1 MALPIDQK
9 EYLKRYL
16 SAEPEDSKKKK
27 RRKKVKTA
35 IKVTRTFTIVDD
47 DVDIRAL
54 APSSEKQDDIDNP
67 LMDDE
72 TPFVAEI
79 IDERPKDEVILEQYR
94 TSNKWRTMG
103 DDDQSRGSRRA
114 DKHSI
119 SRDGKSSPATGQ
131 RRRPRHDSSD
141 SDLSPERNSGSRR
154 GDTRGD
160 RPSARPVRH
169 DSDSDLSPP
178 RKGQDRRG
186 DTKGGRP
193 SERPVRHDS
202 DSDLSPPRK
211 GHDRRGDTRGDR
223 PSSRPARHD
232 SDSDLSPPRKGPDR
246 RGDRRSARPARHD
259 SDSDL
264 SPPRKGQDR
273 RGDRRSARPARHDSD
288 SDLSPPRKGQDRR
301 GDRSSA
307 RPSRLDSDSDP
318 SPPRQKH
325 RQNPD
330 FDLSPA
336 QQAAPRKGRERPEAD
351 SPRKREDS
359 QARTSKAVS
368 GNSKRAEKT
377 LSGTT
382 AGLSDAKSMRRENQE
397 SRRRDADMYSK
408 MADDVSGKN
417 AKTVFRDKSGR
428 LRDLDS
434 EKRQKREEDA
444 KKAQDDQKFVEWGK
458 GVTQSAQQKELVK
471 NTLQEMDKPLAR
483 YRDDQDLD
491 DMLKGAE
498 REGDPMMAFLKKK
511 QTKTQ
516 AAMGVKAKPKY
527 KGPPPPPNRF
537 NIMPG
542 YRWDGVDRSNGFE
555 KKAFV
560 RQADK
565 KATKEIAYKWSIE
578 DM

>member
-72 TPFVAEI
+72 IPLVAEV

-103 DDDQSRGSRRA
+103 DDDQSRGSRHA

-119 SRDGKSSPATGQ
+119 SRDRKSSPATGQ

-160 RPSARPVRH
+160 RLSARPARH

-178 RKGQDRRG
+178 RKGQDGRG
-186 DTKGGRP
+186 DTRDGRP

-232 SDSDLSPPRKGPDR
+232 SDSDLSPPRKGQDR
-246 RGDRRSARPARHD
+246 RGDTRGDRRSARPARHD

-273 RGDRRSARPARHDSD
+273 RGDRPSARPSRHDSD
-288 SDLSPPRKGQDRR
+288 SDL
-301 GDRSSA
+301 
-307 RPSRLDSDSDP
+307 

-336 QQAAPRKGRERPEAD
+336 RQATPRKGRERPEAD

-444 KKAQDDQKFVEWGK
+444 KKAQEDQKFVEWGK
-458 GVTQSAQQKELVK
+458 GLTQSAQQKELAQ
-471 NTLQEMDKPLAR
+471 NALHEMDKPLAR

>member
-232 SDSDLSPPRKGPDR
+232 SDSDLSPPRKGP
-246 RGDRRSARPARHD
+246 
-259 SDSDL
+259 
-264 SPPRKGQDR
+264 DR